1 MADNRRDYHEIVADI
16 LRIARSSK
24 TKAHIM
30 NKASVTYSQL
40 NEYLPMLIEKGLLEN
55 MTIKQKRRTIKKY
68 KTTEKGVE
76 FLNRLDILDKIWTLE

>member
-24 TKAHIM
+24 IKAHIM

-55 MTIKQKRRTIKKY
+55 MTIQRKRQTITMY
-68 KTTEKGVE
+68 KTTKKGIDFLDHLE
-76 FLNRLDILDKIWTLE
+76 FLNKLWTYQ